1 MRLVG
6 GLTNREGRVEVCLDG
21 RWGTVCGEGWGDTE
35 AGLVCSTMGFP
46 AQSKH
51 ISQTIHTI
59 ATYIPLL
66 LTDSTMYQ
74 FGGHL
79 VQPIYNLTCSSS
91 ESDLPNCTV
100 TLAPDSCDHS
110 MDLGVRC
117 LSHHEVA
124 SKSNSISNESTPL
137 VCSPTLA
144 TVSCNCSAD
153 GIVRSSLDIVT
164 PSEEAQSKGC
174 LMRDGG
180 PNEVAVI
187 LGVITPIGL
196 LVVVLTLVFVGLA
209 VMYFVRKNKRR

>member
-21 RWGTVCGEGWGDTE
+21 RWGTVCGEGWGETE

-46 AQSKH
+46 ARSKH

-100 TLAPDSCDHS
+100 TLAPDSCVHS

-144 TVSCNCSAD
+144 TISCNCSAE

-164 PSEEAQSKGC
+164 PSEEAQSKEC
-174 LMRDGG
+174 SMRDGG

-209 VMYFVRKNKRR
+209 VMYYVRKNKRR